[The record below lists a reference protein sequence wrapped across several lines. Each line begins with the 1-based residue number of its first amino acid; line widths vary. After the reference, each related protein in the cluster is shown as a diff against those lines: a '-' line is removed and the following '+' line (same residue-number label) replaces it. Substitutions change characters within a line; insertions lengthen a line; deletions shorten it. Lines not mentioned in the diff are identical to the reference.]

1 MKPADA
7 LDQFSVQIYG
17 LPLSEIRNDDRI
29 RDITNPIAI
38 IMLLLDYL
46 TEVEMNGILNFFGNS
61 TGRYPDETVAALEA
75 IGCNREA
82 KILGEMTERAR
93 AAGLDYENCQRQA
106 AGLQEFEIT
115 NRAELYGTKWTGAAS
130 TAARALDEMAAQI
143 DHQEL
148 TQKMEAFVEQ
158 HLVHFTAALDAIN

>member
-1 MKPADA
+1 MKPADV
-7 LDQFSVQIYG
+7 LDQFSVQINE

-29 RDITNPIAI
+29 RDSNNPIAI
-38 IMLLLDYL
+38 VMLVLDYL

-82 KILGEMTERAR
+82 KILGEMTELAR
-93 AAGLDYENCQRQA
+93 AAGLNYEHFQREA

-115 NRAELYGTKWTGAAS
+115 NRAELYGTKWTDTAS
-130 TAARALDEMAAQI
+130 TAAKSLDEMAAQI

-148 TQKMEAFVEQ
+148 AQKIEAFVER
-158 HLVHFTAALDAIN
+158 HLTHFMAALDATN